1 MLRSILLSA
10 AMVAG
15 VGLLSA
21 DVAFARRGADDP
33 AGHVRQG
40 RGADDPADHDAND
53 DRGGARG
60 EQGRGRNGAD
70 DPADHDANDDR
81 VTGLRRGLDDPPGA
95 EHERPGDRQRGRG
108 RGSEN

>member
-1 MLRSILLSA
+1 MLRTILLSA

-40 RGADDPADHDAND
+40 RGADDPVGHDAAD
-53 DRGGARG
+53 DRGGARA
-60 EQGRGRNGAD
+60 ERARGRNGAD

-81 VTGLRRGLDDPPGA
+81 VTASAAARGVDNPP
-95 EHERPGDRQRGRG
+95 EVEVERPGDRQRGRG
-108 RGSEN
+108 KN